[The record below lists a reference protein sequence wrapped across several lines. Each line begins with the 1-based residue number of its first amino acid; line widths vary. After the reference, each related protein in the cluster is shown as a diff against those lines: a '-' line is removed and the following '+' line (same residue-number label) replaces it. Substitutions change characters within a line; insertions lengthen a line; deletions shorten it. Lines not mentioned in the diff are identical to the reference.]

1 MTAPTVPTTASVPP
15 AAPATAGRTTAPELP
30 AMPLSG
36 HLREAKKRLSR
47 AALSLLVAAVVA
59 YLLSDAVLDILR
71 APVTDI
77 ADSRNAAINYDSI
90 TGAFDL
96 KLKIALY
103 GGIALSSPVWL
114 YQLLAY
120 VTPGLTGREKR
131 YTFGFLAGIV
141 PLFAAGAAMGVLI
154 FPRMMRLLAGFAS
167 DEDSTLLQA
176 SYYFDFVLKLVLA
189 SGVAF
194 TLPAFLVVLNIM
206 GVLPARTIAR
216 GWRVAVI
223 GIVVFSALVTPAAD
237 LMSMFL
243 IAVPMVLLYLVALAI
258 AWLHDRRRNRRAA
271 AELKEVI

>member
-1 MTAPTVPTTASVPP
+1 MTTTTA
-15 AAPATAGRTTAPELP
+15 TTTTGRTSRLATGRTA

-47 AALSLLVAAVVA
+47 AALAFLVAAVVA
-59 YLLSDAVLDILR
+59 YLISDSVLDILR
-71 APVTDI
+71 APVTEI
-77 ADSRNAAINYDSI
+77 AETRSAGSSASINYDSI

-120 VTPGLTGREKR
+120 IAPGLTGREKK
-131 YTFGFLAGIV
+131 YTFGFLAGIL
-141 PLFAAGAAMGVLI
+141 PLFAAGAAVGVLI
-154 FPRMMRLLAGFAS
+154 FPRMVELLTSFAS
-167 DEDSTLLQA
+167 SEDSTLLQA

-189 SGVAF
+189 AGVAF
-194 TLPAFLVVLNIM
+194 TLPVFLVVLNIM
-206 GVLPARTIAR
+206 GILPARTIAR

-223 GIVVFSALVTPAAD
+223 GIVIFSALVTPAAD

-243 IAVPMVLLYLVALAI
+243 LVVPMIMLYLIALGI
-258 AWLHDRRRNRRAA
+258 AWIHDHRKDRRLA
-271 AELKEVI
+271 AELKGVI